1 MVKKLLF
8 LLFCISV
15 SNSVIS
21 QNHIWRVE
29 ISLNDRLILPFFI
42 EEEKKKNEET
52 LYSVKNGDEK
62 IPLDIKILTNDT
74 IQLSFKEMSSHLS
87 IIYTDSNHFLGY
99 WTNERKGLQYPI
111 SGAKGN
117 YKRFESAANT
127 GPEEILN
134 SYEIT
139 FGSTKD
145 NWPAVGLFK
154 QNGDALTGTF
164 LTETGDYRYLEGNVY
179 GDQLYLSCFDG
190 AHAFVFTAK
199 IFGDSLSGKFYSGA
213 SYQTDWKGI
222 GNEAASIG
230 DPNKLTYLTGA
241 SYDLS
246 KIKFKALFLGNK
258 KIKFK
263 NKPLTVIQIMG
274 SWCPNC
280 LDETNYFKILH
291 QKYEDKGLQ
300 IIALGFESQKTTRKR
315 KKHLK
320 RFKEKANIPYPL
332 YVAGYAS
339 KKEAS
344 QVFSMLN
351 GISSFPTTLFVNQR
365 GEIIHIHTG
374 FYGPGTG
381 IYYERYKKETEGLI
395 EKAIGKGTR

>member
-1 MVKKLLF
+1 MDKKLLF
-8 LLFCISV
+8 LLFCIS
-15 SNSVIS
+15 IS
-21 QNHIWRVE
+21 CFAMTQKHIWRIE

-42 EEEKKKNEET
+42 EEEKKQNEVT
-52 LYSVKNGDEK
+52 LFSVKNGDEK
-62 IPLDIKILTNDT
+62 IPLDIKTLTNDT
-74 IQLSFKEMSSHLS
+74 IQLSFKEMSSHLK

-99 WTNERKGLQYPI
+99 WTNERKGLQYAI
-111 SGAKGN
+111 SGSKGN
-117 YKRFESAANT
+117 YKRFESAAQT
-127 GPEEILN
+127 GSKEILK
-134 SYEIT
+134 SYEVT
-139 FGSTKD
+139 FGSPKD

-154 QNGDALTGTF
+154 QNGDKLTGTF
-164 LTETGDYRYLEGNVY
+164 LTETGDYRYLEGNVF
-179 GDQLYLSCFDG
+179 GDRLYLSCFDG

-199 IFGDSLSGKFYSGA
+199 ITGDSLLGKFYSGA

-222 GNEAASIG
+222 GNADAAIG
-230 DPNKLTYLTGA
+230 DPNKLTYLIDN

-280 LDETNYFKILH
+280 LDETNYFKVLH
-291 QKYEDKGLQ
+291 QKYKDRGLQ
-300 IIALGFESQKTTRKR
+300 IMALGFESQKTTRKR

-320 RFKEKANIPYPL
+320 RFKEKAGIPYPVYL
-332 YVAGYAS
+332 AGNAS

-344 QVFSMLN
+344 QIFSMLN
-351 GISSFPTTLFVNQR
+351 GISSFPTTLFVNQK
-365 GEIIHIHTG
+365 GEILHIHTG

-395 EKAIGKGTR
+395 QKSLSKKN